1 VKLVFGAYEI
11 IRDGRAWHGN
21 VRVAEHHLAERE
33 GEYAL
38 FRVEDI
44 AALPVSAPVAKAI
57 AALAPGFSSLIP
69 DAQMQALRATGLVA
83 DPGAADGA
91 ATAEAPPSPGP
102 SRLVNMVLVL
112 AQTCNMRCTYC
123 LGGGGEYGRPGMLSE
138 QTAIA
143 AVDWFLESSGDA
155 SRVQIGFAG
164 GEPLLAF
171 PLLQR
176 VVTYAREQAGARG
189 KVVTFG
195 LNTNGSLLTDQVVA
209 FLAKEGIVPTIS
221 FDGPAAVQ
229 DRQRPFRNGKGSF
242 ERVRRNVRRLSA
254 VMPDLTAQAT
264 VCAGSDPFAI
274 RRALEEAGF
283 RRCVLNRPSPALLRG
298 RGGARTGAA
307 ADAPATRELQE
318 AAERMT
324 EYRRAEVDDLFTA
337 VRARDLAAAAPT
349 RELRMLTH
357 LAAGRRNP
365 ASCAVGRGVVAVA
378 ADGGVYPCPSF
389 LGVEEMRLGDIGDCG
404 VQDMDDR
411 RTVVENLPA
420 CRRCWARYLCGGGCS
435 YDNLARTGDIR
446 RPDPHFCRE
455 TMVVC
460 EDLVAGWCRLGDEDR
475 AHVRALAARPDPAA
489 RP

>member
-1 VKLVFGAYEI
+1 MFGAYEI
-11 IRDGRAWHGN
+11 IRDSRAWHGN

-33 GEYAL
+33 GEYCL
-38 FRVEDI
+38 FRVEDV
-44 AALPVSAPVAKAI
+44 AALPVSAPAAKAV

-91 ATAEAPPSPGP
+91 AAAEAPPSPGP

-123 LGGGGEYGRPGMLSE
+123 LGGGGEYGRPGMMSE
-138 QTAIA
+138 QTALA
-143 AVDWFLESSGDA
+143 AVDWFLESSRDA
-155 SRVQIGFAG
+155 ESVQIGFAG

-171 PLLQR
+171 PLLER
-176 VVTYAREQAGARG
+176 VVGYARRQAAARG

-195 LNTNGSLLTDQVVA
+195 MNTNGSLLTDRVVA
-209 FLAKEGIVPTIS
+209 FLAREGIVPTIS

-229 DRQRPFRNGKGSF
+229 DRQRPFRNGRGSF
-242 ERVRRNVRRLSA
+242 ERVRRNVTRLRA

-283 RRCVLNRPSPALLRG
+283 RRCVLNRPSPALRRG
-298 RGGARTGAA
+298 PGEAGAGAA
-307 ADAPATRELQE
+307 AAAGATGELQK

-324 EYRRAEVDDLFTA
+324 EYRRAEVHGLFAA
-337 VRARDLAAAAPT
+337 VHAWDLAAAAPT
-349 RELRMLTH
+349 REMRMLTH
-357 LAAGRRNP
+357 LAAGRRNR
-365 ASCAVGRGVVAVA
+365 ASCAVGRGVAAVA

-389 LGVEEMRLGDIGDCG
+389 LGVEAMKLGVIGDCG
-404 VQDMDDR
+404 AQDMDDRR

-420 CRRCWARYLCGGGCS
+420 CRHCWARYLCGGGCF
-435 YDNLARTGDIR
+435 YDNLACTGDLR
-446 RPDPHFCRE
+446 RPDPLFCHE
-455 TMVVC
+455 TKVVC
-460 EDLVAGWCRLGDEDR
+460 EDLIAGWCRLSDDEQ
-475 AHVRALAARPDPAA
+475 AYVRAQTAGPALEARP
-489 RP
+489 